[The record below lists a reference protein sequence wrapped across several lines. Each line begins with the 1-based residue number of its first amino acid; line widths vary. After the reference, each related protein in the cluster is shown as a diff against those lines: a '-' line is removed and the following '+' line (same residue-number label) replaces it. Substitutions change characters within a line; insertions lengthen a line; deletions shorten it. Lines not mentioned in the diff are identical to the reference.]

1 MMKKYLLSIL
11 LVLCF
16 SSVAVAAPPA
26 APSPWTKKGKVVE
39 TKADDVAVKI
49 PSFTVDTLPSTLD
62 SGDAG
67 SLALV
72 TDGDDTEDCTT
83 GGGSDKVICRWTGS
97 AWANAGDGTAVGS
110 AEVEDEVFNDSNFNA
125 DTSHGVSQDDFYDLW
140 HGVDADDDGS
150 FADETWLTD
159 YLTEAEFTATIG
171 SGYDEEAEL
180 DALFAAKQDAA
191 TAATDAEL
199 AALQADDLVTL
210 SGVVIGSTHLATFTG
225 TTIDDNQTIK
235 QALQALETAVEAA
248 GAADAF
254 TVKVDAGA
262 TAGYLGAANSD
273 GVLRT
278 DGTIVT
284 YADGGDFVTIGL
296 HGYLDDIAGITAAQG
311 DVIYFDGTDW
321 TNLGPGLAGQ
331 YLKTGGA
338 AANPSWDDPAGSGD
352 ITAVGDSASGASFTA
367 DGTGNV
373 LYFEGSTANAFE
385 IALTGANPAGDV
397 TVTIPATTGTL
408 LLSDGDGSA
417 LTSVDA
423 ATGDSATAF
432 FDAGAIETEFGGT
445 GADLSS
451 TTGIMGINSGTY
463 VDVDTA
469 AELETYAGL
478 GAFANEYLDDAN
490 AAAML
495 ATLGIDSAANLET
508 ALSLGAYASDI
519 LGAADSDALVTLL
532 GLQAGDIPDL
542 SSTYEAVD
550 AEILR
555 ADTADTIGA
564 DMEFQDNIPA
574 SFGNDNDWEIDYNTA
589 SGILAVT
596 HTAGAAADVT
606 FDLNDDAA
614 DSTYTI
620 TNSDGTYEANL
631 EVEGDITAT
640 NITIDSGDGNRI
652 LTLINN
658 TAGNQPTTTD
668 VNTGMYSY
676 QTDLFIVANDDIHTM
691 FEADT
696 GDIYLYGATGDSGY
710 EYQIDITDPTAD
722 RTITLDNNNV
732 DLSHTT
738 EDYVLKY
745 NASTR
750 TWAGEADSTGT
761 ALGSNLS
768 SSTNDIVS
776 DNNSIELESN
786 SEDIDFEF
794 TSNTVTLTTD
804 TGVTLFDFGTIN
816 LGTDA
821 LDLSEG
827 NIANVGTIALDAIN
841 ADATNVIFGSAA
853 ATQLQFR
860 DSAIHIASADDGHLD
875 LTADT
880 SIDLNGTV
888 VVSGTLDQNED
899 VDIDFD
905 ASDEEVVI
913 TNSAEYGAN
922 GAQVTIDNS
931 DADVGAQNYLL
942 NLDWSADDGQA
953 NADYIIAQ
961 DSGGTVWVLG
971 QDGDV
976 TTTDG
981 DYTSTNG
988 TVSAEQ
994 LTTTDDISVTDDIL
1008 LSDGSVVGITGNEV
1022 ITFNAAGSIN
1032 VTGAT
1037 MDVDGAFTAST
1048 VTSDGA
1054 VSGTSVTDGT
1064 VTLVGDGTITGVSV
1078 GGLPDNIVDNGMMAD
1093 NSIDSDDYV
1102 DASIDEPHLN
1112 VTNSPTDNYV
1122 LSYNEAGTNFT
1133 WVEMSEG
1140 GTDDQ
1145 TLAEV
1150 LSEGADANDLDITSV
1165 DKLEG
1170 FDAGVYIDLGADT
1183 LVEIQSDTTVQIGAS
1198 DEDLQIT
1205 DGGANQID
1213 IGSGSGVDTIS
1224 LGAISMVTTG
1234 TISGAISVA
1243 TDADG
1248 KTISAAEG
1256 YGSFQLATGAG
1267 TWVLP
1272 AVAEGMSVCIYS
1284 TTAAAVVVDP
1294 NASDRI
1300 IYDGTAGADG
1310 ENLTSAS
1317 AAGDFICLI
1326 GDSADGWIALGSSG
1340 TWTPE

>member
-49 PSFTVDTLPSTLD
+49 PSFTVDTLPATLGA
-62 SGDAG
+62 GDAG

-150 FADETWLTD
+150 FADETWLTT
-159 YLTEAEFTATIG
+159 YMTEAEFTSTIG

-180 DALFAAKQDAA
+180 TALFAAKQDAA

-423 ATGDSATAF
+423 ATGDSATSF

-495 ATLGIDSAANLET
+495 ATLGINNAANLET

-532 GLQAGDIPDL
+532 GLVAGDIPDL
-542 SSTYEAVD
+542 SGTYEVLD

-564 DMEFQDNIPA
+564 DMEFQDNIPV
-574 SFGNDNDWEIDYNTA
+574 SFGDDNDWEIDYNTA

-640 NITIDSGDGNRI
+640 NLTIDSGDGNRI

-668 VNTGMYSY
+668 VNTGLYSY

-816 LGTDA
+816 LGTNA

-875 LTADT
+875 ITADT

-899 VDIDFD
+899 VDIDFN

-1093 NSIDSDDYV
+1093 NAI
-1102 DASIDEPHLN
+1102 
-1112 VTNSPTDNYV
+1112 
-1122 LSYNEAGTNFT
+1122 
-1133 WVEMSEG
+1133 
-1140 GTDDQ
+1140 
-1145 TLAEV
+1145 
-1150 LSEGADANDLDITSV
+1150 GADELADADLGDVVISSGAATVVNVALDEASDFGDVDVTSV

-1170 FDAGVYIDLGADT
+1170 VDAGVYIDLGADGVT
-1183 LVEIQSDTTVQIGAS
+1183 EIQSDTTVQIGAS
-1198 DEDLQIT
+1198 DENLQIT
-1205 DGGANQID
+1205 DGGTNLIT
-1213 IGSGSGVDTIS
+1213 IGTGSGVTEINTT
-1224 LGAISMVTTG
+1224 LQFATTG
-1234 TISGAISVA
+1234 DIMGGINISSKSGAYTVG
-1243 TDADG
+1243 TDDAHE
-1248 KTISAAEG
+1248 S
-1256 YGSFQLATGAG
+1256 YGTLFVATGAADL
-1267 TWVLP
+1267 TLP
-1272 AVAEGMSVCIYS
+1272 SAVAGMSICLMQGQGNTSALTIQPNTGDYLVVDGARE
-1284 TTAAAVVVDP
+1284 TAATDYASSGAAEDKICAVAV
-1294 NASDRI
+1294 
-1300 IYDGTAGADG
+1300 
-1310 ENLTSAS
+1310 
-1317 AAGDFICLI
+1317 
-1326 GDSADGWIALGSSG
+1326 SADDWIVTSTSG
-1340 TWTPE
+1340 TWSE